1 MTAEEKDA
9 ILHDETGLR
18 VERVSGRSA
27 FEGNLLHLF
36 CDEVALPNGDRAVWE
51 IVRHRGA
58 VCVVP
63 VAENGDVLLVRQFR
77 YPIGKVLLEIPAG
90 KLEEGDEDRAAAA
103 LRELKE
109 ETGVC
114 AASLVS
120 LGDFYGAPAYSDER
134 LTLYLATG
142 LTEGEQKLDRDEFL
156 RVVRIPLAEAVRL
169 VLDGEIEDMK
179 TQAGLLRAYLT
190 LQNRTESL

>member
-9 ILHDETGLR
+9 ILHGEEGLR
-18 VERVSGRSA
+18 VERVRSSSA
-27 FEGNLLHLF
+27 FEGRLLRLF

-51 IVRHRGA
+51 VVRHRGA

-90 KLEEGDEDRAAAA
+90 KLEEGDEDRADAA
-103 LRELKE
+103 LRELRE
-109 ETGVC
+109 ETGMS

-169 VLDGEIEDMK
+169 ALDGEIEDMK

-190 LQNRTESL
+190 LNQNHSL